1 MVLDIATQS
10 KQQCEDSI
18 HLARSNV
25 EHSIPQS
32 LVKSRWFGE
41 GIEIEVFEE
50 VNDNDADHGKSAKA
64 VNNVNALWLDV
75 LFHYLLIF
83 FVF

>member
-41 GIEIEVFEE
+41 GIEIQVFEE
-50 VNDNDADHGKSAKA
+50 VYDNYAYHGKSSKT
-64 VNNVNALWLDV
+64 VNNINTLWFGV
-75 LFHYLLIF
+75 LFH
-83 FVF
+83 